1 MQLETKDYIHFQAG
15 DHIWEGSANKALPGD
30 LVKYDGDVTL
40 VKRAKHRLV
49 GVLELASKV
58 RYGITSHG
66 HPMYRFTPWKES
78 YPPFFVGCSSRDSSN
93 VLAQVDFLTWDST
106 CPRGN
111 LIRIIGKCGDLAAE
125 EAALLIHADW
135 RKGLVINAELV
146 VPAAA
151 PGSLKAFHIDP
162 PGCKDVD
169 DAISIVETGAGT
181 EIHIHIADVASW
193 LHLNPELM
201 PALEGG
207 QTLYKDGEAI
217 RPMFPATL
225 SEGLFSLLPGQE
237 RDVLS
242 LVFTD
247 SLTNP
252 VWRRQRILI
261 TESYT
266 YETAVKSPN
275 AALLTKV
282 TGSSDPHEWIE
293 KLMLLYNRTA
303 AQRLRE
309 LQKGILRRHSAPDME
324 KFKAYEARGFPA
336 HLAFAA
342 GEYCSVTAMDVKH
355 WGLDAAA
362 YCHATSPIRRAADC
376 YNQMILMG
384 YSVNWNVCQDLNAI
398 AKRAKAY
405 ERDLAFVRVL
415 LGWEGWNKE
424 VDGIAGSGRVWIP
437 AWGKLVKGSPLWSG
451 PVRLSV
457 FCDAEKRNWKRR
469 MVLNLRV

>member
-15 DHIWEGSANKALPGD
+15 DHVWEGSANKALPGD
-30 LVKYDGDVTL
+30 LVTCDGTVTV

-78 YPPFFVGCSSRDSSN
+78 YPPFFVGCSARDTSCN
-93 VLAQVDFLTWDST
+93 VLAQIEFLTWDST

-111 LIRIIGKCGDLAAE
+111 LLQIIGKCGDLASE

-135 RKGLVINAELV
+135 RKGLAINPDLVIPPTASEVLE
-146 VPAAA
+146 
-151 PGSLKAFHIDP
+151 AFHIDP

-169 DAISIVETGAGT
+169 DAISIIESNGL

-193 LHLNPELM
+193 IHLNPELAR
-201 PALEGG
+201 ALEGG
-207 QTLYKDGEAI
+207 QTLYRDGAAI
-217 RPMFPATL
+217 RPMFPAAL

-237 RDVLS
+237 RNVLS
-242 LVFTD
+242 LVFTGD
-247 SLTNP
+247 LTNHE
-252 VWRRQRILI
+252 WRRQRIRI

-266 YETAVKSPN
+266 YETASASPK
-275 AALLTKV
+275 AAVLTAV

-303 AQRLRE
+303 ALRLRE

-324 KFKAYEARGFPA
+324 KLKAYEACGFPTT
-336 HLAFAA
+336 LASAA
-342 GEYCSVTAMDVKH
+342 GEYCLATDADTRH
-355 WGLDAAA
+355 WGLETAV

-376 YNQMILMG
+376 YNQMLLMG
-384 YSVNWNVCQDLNAI
+384 YPVNFDVCDELNAI

-405 ERDLAFVRVL
+405 ERDLMFVRIL
-415 LGWEGWNKE
+415 LRWEGWGKE
-424 VDGIAGSGRVWIP
+424 VDGIAGLGRVWIP
-437 AWGKLVKGSPLWSG
+437 SWGKLVKGDFGTG

-469 MVLNLRV
+469 MVLNLRI